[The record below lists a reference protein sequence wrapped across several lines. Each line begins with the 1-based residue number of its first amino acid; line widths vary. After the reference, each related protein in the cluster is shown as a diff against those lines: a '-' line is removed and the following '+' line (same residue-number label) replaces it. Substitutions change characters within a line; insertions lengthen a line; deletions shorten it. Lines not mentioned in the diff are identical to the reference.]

1 LELFPV
7 TIKSFLKNSFVD
19 IDLSKYKNM
28 NKFDFLNYNF
38 HIKDYVYLIDN
49 NEIIDK
55 KLDQDISNHDN
66 YFFYD

>member
-1 LELFPV
+1 
-7 TIKSFLKNSFVD
+7 
-19 IDLSKYKNM
+19 M